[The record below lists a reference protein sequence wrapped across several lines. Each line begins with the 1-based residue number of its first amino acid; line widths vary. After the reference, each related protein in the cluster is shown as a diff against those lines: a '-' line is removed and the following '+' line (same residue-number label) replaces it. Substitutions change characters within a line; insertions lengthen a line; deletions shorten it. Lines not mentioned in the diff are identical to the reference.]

1 MKKISISNLSSL
13 KGVIDSALATA
24 NSALSSVSER
34 VKGKEDS
41 TSSMEEDIVYTES
54 GEITIQTL
62 QGMESFL
69 ETNQAMLSPA
79 LQQTIQTQL
88 QVLSFVQSPALT
100 GMAVDNMLFCLDKSI
115 KETTNEDEKN
125 LVREQFCSM
134 IQTFIFF
141 MEARILQLERSTRK
155 QGEQLLMQAGE
166 MLSKNVSNIALQAI
180 APHAKAIK
188 KIIVNNVFEDPAM
201 IESFTHNALS
211 WLSDKKQITSKRKDF
226 DRTLQDMFVSFDH
239 YYPLIGNSIL
249 IHGMLT
255 KYTDQLVDRY
265 EEDRSE
271 RG

>member
-1 MKKISISNLSSL
+1 
-13 KGVIDSALATA
+13 
-24 NSALSSVSER
+24 
-34 VKGKEDS
+34 
-41 TSSMEEDIVYTES
+41 
-54 GEITIQTL
+54 
-62 QGMESFL
+62 
-69 ETNQAMLSPA
+69 
-79 LQQTIQTQL
+79 
-88 QVLSFVQSPALT
+88 
-100 GMAVDNMLFCLDKSI
+100 
-115 KETTNEDEKN
+115 
-125 LVREQFCSM
+125 
-134 IQTFIFF
+134 
-141 MEARILQLERSTRK
+141 
-155 QGEQLLMQAGE
+155 MQAGE

-265 EEDRSE
+265 EEELKETDRKEGRKGEVSMASASAILDLFSINPRLEAQLKKSSKIDIDMLFSLQASAHAELSATKHMVEQFKNDMDSVADELAATSAFSFKKKSE
-271 RG
+271 LSQKLEACRETYERSNNKLRKQESIVIRIDELLAQYAPSRVKIAEFRDSLERVANKYAMNY